1 MARMKNNT
9 IRRRKDRIMERITER
24 ITDRI
29 SGRIAGLLLIGMA
42 LLLCGC
48 SLAREEGQ
56 EAVETDR
63 MIGAYITREYLD
75 LFDMEGY
82 LNDHADQ
89 LGGGDIVVDAHREI
103 EYQDRIYAVFQK
115 QDGQGMGEY
124 VFEGIDGIPFFM
136 PVIKSESNP
145 GEDVTA
151 AQQGPEIAD
160 GHFTSGDIIKL
171 EGVIY
176 YSGKD
181 SPVFYCNPVYQSPDG
196 SVYMTA
202 GTGISGQL
210 SAGSSYSMKLSET
223 QTASAVNGQQ
233 DQVGDD
239 SSDKQGKEKDIS
251 SEVNITIQGKAAG
264 GKCRILQM
272 DEDSRIISIRE
283 IFADGVEGAEETEGG
298 EKTEGVEGAE
308 ETERAEKA
316 EGAEETGEAREIAE
330 SEDSGIFIIEENTAY
345 IIVESYGKED
355 KEAERELFNLG
366 EDENYISIYAQG
378 EDGIVLKKDILTE
391 RREK

>member
-1 MARMKNNT
+1 MKNNRT
-9 IRRRKDRIMERITER
+9 RGRKDRITESITES

-29 SGRIAGLLLIGMA
+29 SGRITGLLLIGMA

-48 SLAREEGQ
+48 SLAREERQ
-56 EAVETDR
+56 EAFEADR
-63 MIGAYITREYLD
+63 LIGAYITREYLD
-75 LFDMEGY
+75 LFEMESY
-82 LNDHADQ
+82 LNDHAGQ
-89 LGGGDIVVDAHREI
+89 LGGEGIVVDPSKEK
-103 EYQDRIYAVFQK
+103 EYQNRIYAVFQE
-115 QDGQGMGEY
+115 QDGQNMGEY
-124 VFEGIDGIPFFM
+124 IFEGIEGIPFFM
-136 PVIKSESNP
+136 PVIKSESDQ
-145 GEDVTA
+145 GEDVTV

-181 SPVFYCNPVYQSPDG
+181 SPVFYCNPVYQSPNG

-223 QTASAVNGQQ
+223 QNASAVNSQQGQE
-233 DQVGDD
+233 GDD
-239 SSDKQGKEKDIS
+239 SSDKQDKEKEIS

-272 DEDSRIISIRE
+272 DEDSRIISISE
-283 IFADGVEGAEETEGG
+283 ISA
-298 EKTEGVEGAE
+298 EGVEGAE
-308 ETERAEKA
+308 ET
-316 EGAEETGEAREIAE
+316 GESGEIAG
-330 SEDSGIFIIEENTAY
+330 SEDSGIFMIEENTAY
-345 IIVESYGKED
+345 IIVESYGEDD

-366 EDENYISIYAQG
+366 EDENHISIYAQG

-391 RREK
+391 RKEK

>member
-1 MARMKNNT
+1 MTRMKNNR
-9 IRRRKDRIMERITER
+9 IRGRAGRITDRIIDK

-29 SGRIAGLLLIGMA
+29 SGRITGLLLIGMA
-42 LLLCGC
+42 LLLSGC

-56 EAVETDR
+56 EAVGTDR
-63 MIGAYITREYLD
+63 MIGAYITRDYLN

-82 LNDHADQ
+82 LNDHADK
-89 LGGGDIVVDAHREI
+89 LGGDDIVVDASREI
-103 EYQDRIYAVFQK
+103 GYQDRIYAVFQK

-136 PVIKSESNP
+136 PVIKSESDS
-145 GEDVTA
+145 GEDVTV
-151 AQQGPEIAD
+151 AQQGQEIAD

-223 QTASAVNGQQ
+223 QTASAVNSQQ
-233 DQVGDD
+233 DQEGDD
-239 SSDKQGKEKDIS
+239 SSDKQDKEKEIS

-283 IFADGVEGAEETEGG
+283 ISAEEGEKAEGTEETEGVG
-298 EKTEGVEGAE
+298 ETEGSE
-308 ETERAEKA
+308 ETE
-316 EGAEETGEAREIAE
+316 GAGETGEAGEIAG
-330 SEDSGIFIIEENTAY
+330 SEDSGIFMIEEDTAY
-345 IIVESYGKED
+345 IIVESYGKDD

-366 EDENYISIYAQG
+366 KDENYISIYAQG
-378 EDGIVLKKDILTE
+378 EDGIVLRKDILTE
-391 RREK
+391 RRKK

>member
-1 MARMKNNT
+1 MTRMKNNR
-9 IRRRKDRIMERITER
+9 IRRGAGRIT
-24 ITDRI
+24 
-29 SGRIAGLLLIGMA
+29 GLLLIGMA
-42 LLLCGC
+42 LLLCSC

-56 EAVETDR
+56 EDVGSDR

-136 PVIKSESNP
+136 PVIKSEGNP

-239 SSDKQGKEKDIS
+239 SSDKQGKEKEIS

-283 IFADGVEGAEETEGG
+283 ISADGAV
-298 EKTEGVEGAE
+298 
-308 ETERAEKA
+308 
-316 EGAEETGEAREIAE
+316 ETGEAREIAG
-330 SEDSGIFIIEENTAY
+330 SEDSGIFMIEENTAY